1 MFVFGSIFGKNRL
14 GKGLQGVAMFSL
26 AAPRARRIP
35 ARPVAVSPMAAR
47 PETEHNISG
56 AHPRTLSPQG
66 CQSGRTLLEM
76 LAVLAI
82 IGILSVAALAGL
94 MWAMAKYRANDTIH
108 DVHLWQLAALDSNQ
122 LFDMTSGQLTLPELG
137 SVSTHGY
144 PMAVWIQD
152 KDVFTVHVN
161 DVPKRVCSL
170 MLDMIDENQTLT
182 VNDIHFN
189 NDDICTNDTNALVFY
204 MNKDMG
210 NVGSICIPSCEEGET
225 CCGGKCRTIQTP
237 CGTDGCT
244 DCGGDYCT
252 TSNTC
257 CPTPTAT
264 KCGDT
269 DCCDTKCCNG
279 VCCPESYMTC
289 DATTTC
295 GCPNNMVP
303 DADTGACKCPDDA
316 PYFFE
321 EAGICCKSG
330 YTPVDGVCQRINCEP
345 KSGNA
350 APYTCYINGIQCGY
364 QCDAEGNCNVG
375 ICQADMCPEQA
386 GTLTRISNNR
396 NFWGNRYGCQHPTK
410 SDCYFV
416 GKYAG
421 TTTWACWNDTNTMNC
436 CDANAG
442 GQCTFGVCDETFCSS
457 YSTDQYTASYSRLN
471 LTARPQASC
480 VFTATDETNDQIQC
494 YPRFNDNG
502 GLTSW
507 MCIDVDSR
515 SYCSSECTDAPS
527 CGGQCSEYRCSNG
540 TLDENGY
547 CCKELS
553 SGETMCSRT
562 TAYYIKREDGTYEKC
577 SNGGCNWTTGVCTLG
592 GCSTSGITCPDS
604 YHVAFVDGQGYGCVG
619 DTANTDGSRLSC
631 IKAGSDGWDCY
642 YGGKSCGSGCSS
654 VGKDCSTVL
663 MEQCGAED
671 PETGKKACP
680 YNTTVTSTCYCD
692 TAPFLAE
699 GELCCAP
706 NHVNVN
712 GACAIL

>member
-170 MLDMIDENQTLT
+170 MLDMIDENQTVT
-182 VNDIHFN
+182 VNDIRY
-189 NDDICTNDTNALVFY
+189 DTTDICTNDTNALVFY

-210 NVGSICIPSCEEGET
+210 NVSSICIPSCEEGET
-225 CCGGKCRTIQTP
+225 CCGGECRIIQTP

-244 DCGGDYCT
+244 DCGSDYCT

-303 DADTGACKCPDDA
+303 DADTGACKCPDEA

-330 YTPVDGVCQRINCEP
+330 YTPVDGACQKISCSP
-345 KSGNA
+345 SSGTG
-350 APYTCYINGIQCGY
+350 PYHCYINGVQCGDH
-364 QCDAEGNCNVG
+364 CDSEGYCKRG
-375 ICQADMCPEQA
+375 ICWANLCSQDSGPFM
-386 GTLTRISNNR
+386 RIPNKGQY
-396 NFWGNRYGCQHPTK
+396 WGNYYGCQHASKPA
-410 SDCYFV
+410 CYYV
-416 GKYAG
+416 GNNQWG
-421 TTTWACWNDTNTMNC
+421 CWNNTDTGVC
-436 CDANAG
+436 CDANAD
-442 GQCTFGVCDETFCSS
+442 GQCTFGVCDETFCSA
-457 YSTDQYTASYSRLN
+457 YSTDRYTATYSRRN
-471 LTARPQASC
+471 LVGRPQASC
-480 VFTATDETNDQIQC
+480 WFTPMDSTQNEIQC
-494 YPRFNDNG
+494 YPHFRSDGSFKY
-502 GLTSW
+502 W
-507 MCIDVDSR
+507 MCIDADTKN
-515 SYCSSECTDAPS
+515 YCGIDCKDAPE
-527 CGGQCSEYRCSNG
+527 CDGNCSNYTCENVG
-540 TLDENGY
+540 YTVDENGY
-547 CCKELS
+547 CCKELTG
-553 SGETMCSRT
+553 GEILCQKLYAWYVRQ
-562 TAYYIKREDGTYEKC
+562 DNGTYD
-577 SNGGCNWTTGVCTLG
+577 GCGSGCDATTGVCSIG
-592 GCSTSGITCPDS
+592 ACAASAVSCPAGT
-604 YHVAFVDGQGYGCVG
+604 HVAFVGHNYGFGCVSDVVDEAG
-619 DTANTDGSRLSC
+619 LSISCAN
-631 IKAGSDGWDCY
+631 AG
-642 YGGKSCGSGCSS
+642 GGKYICFYGKQTCGNACTSFGSGCN
-654 VGKDCSTVL
+654 TVL

-692 TAPFLAE
+692 TAPSLAE

>member
-182 VNDIHFN
+182 VNDVRFN
-189 NDDICTNDTNALVFY
+189 NDDICTNDINTLVFY

-225 CCGGKCRTIQTP
+225 CCGGECQVIMTP

-330 YTPVDGVCQRINCEP
+330 YTPVEGVCQQIKCTGGPTDYSCFINNLLCGTKCDSTGRNCERGVCYVDACP
-345 KSGNA
+345 NGYPFVQMEHQWYWGGGEGFGCAIKNTPCYTSPNETNCWENNTGEKHACCTASLQGECTSGLCDSSVCSQFVTETQTSVYGHTA
-350 APYTCYINGIQCGY
+350 HWGY
-364 QCDAEGNCNVG
+364 CLFNDA
-375 ICQADMCPEQA
+375 
-386 GTLTRISNNR
+386 TNNLSKVYCIK
-396 NFWGNRYGCQHPTK
+396 NE
-410 SDCYFV
+410 
-416 GKYAG
+416 
-421 TTTWACWNDTNTMNC
+421 TTWT
-436 CDANAG
+436 
-442 GQCTFGVCDETFCSS
+442 CSVG
-457 YSTDQYTASYSRLN
+457 A
-471 LTARPQASC
+471 LTA
-480 VFTATDETNDQIQC
+480 
-494 YPRFNDNG
+494 YG
-502 GLTSW
+502 G
-507 MCIDVDSR
+507 I
-515 SYCSSECTDAPS
+515 S
-527 CGGQCSEYRCSNG
+527 CGTCATPPCPDCSKEACSLLG
-540 TLDENGY
+540 TNVYTDENGQ
-547 CCKELS
+547 CCKDFEKGTICSGLS
-553 SGETMCSRT
+553 SKDVYLKKDDTYDKCGYNFNWETGNQAGGDCFPVTCPEGTEWGSVYGL
-562 TAYYIKREDGTYEKC
+562 YY
-577 SNGGCNWTTGVCTLG
+577 GCLNPKTGV
-592 GCSTSGITCPDS
+592 GCIRSNAIYECFTSAT
-604 YHVAFVDGQGYGCVG
+604 
-619 DTANTDGSRLSC
+619 T
-631 IKAGSDGWDCY
+631 
-642 YGGKSCGSGCSS
+642 SCGSPCQNADGSECSNYQQEACAPL
-654 VGKDCSTVL
+654 D
-663 MEQCGAED
+663 E
-671 PETGKKACP
+671 ETGKRLCIYGKP
-680 YNTTVTSTCYCD
+680 VTETCLCD
-692 TAPFLAE
+692 TDKTLTVGA
-699 GELCCAP
+699 LCCAP
-706 NHVNVN
+706 GQQNVN
-712 GACAIL
+712 GTCSVISG